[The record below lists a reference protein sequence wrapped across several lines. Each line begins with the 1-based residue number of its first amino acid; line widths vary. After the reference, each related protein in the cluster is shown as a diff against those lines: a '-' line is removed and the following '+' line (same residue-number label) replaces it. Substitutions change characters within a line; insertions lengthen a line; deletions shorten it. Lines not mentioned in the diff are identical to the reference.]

1 VLAVLKLC
9 RWDVFHRGP
18 IKTAERKPKR
28 AQARRNN
35 RSSKDGLNVSQQPCW
50 LGLNSTTPTIKS
62 IMSTGREPNILKSRP
77 QCQCRFGNTRMGE
90 KRNLQGQ
97 NSPLKD
103 HEECRVIKLTS
114 ELQKTKESLKAKASI
129 DPNTMRSRKAALAHA
144 QLKPRIPDT
153 SRKPQR
159 NFGAFVGLASHKCK
173 PFNPSDSPQQ
183 ITKMQT
189 LVHHTDKSTSVITRR
204 RLRLEEFS
212 NLHHWNFLL
221 YF

>member
-9 RWDVFHRGP
+9 TWDVFHRGP
-18 IKTAERKPKR
+18 IKTAERKPQR
-28 AQARRNN
+28 AQARSNN
-35 RSSKDGLNVSQQPCW
+35 RSAKDGLNVTQQPSW

-62 IMSTGREPNILKSRP
+62 SMSTGREPNILKSRP
-77 QCQCRFGNTRMGE
+77 QCQCRFGSTRMQE

-103 HEECRVIKLTS
+103 HVKLTS
-114 ELQKTKESLKAKASI
+114 ELQKTKESLKAKASS
-129 DPNTMRSRKAALAHA
+129 DPNTMRSRKAALADA

-159 NFGAFVGLASHKCK
+159 NFGAFVGLASHKRK
-173 PFNPSDSPQQ
+173 PFNPSDSPQH

-189 LVHHTDKSTSVITRR
+189 LVPHTDKSTSVITRR

-212 NLHHWNFLL
+212 NLHHWKFLL